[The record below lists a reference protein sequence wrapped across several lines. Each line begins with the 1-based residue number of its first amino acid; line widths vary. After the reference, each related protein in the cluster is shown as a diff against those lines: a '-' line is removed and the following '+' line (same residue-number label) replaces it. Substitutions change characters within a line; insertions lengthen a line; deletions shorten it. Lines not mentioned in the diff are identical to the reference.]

1 MGAAEIRIDLFPLV
15 LTFLRGKVSDT
26 DLDPFFLGF
35 EEVYARKSPFVV
47 ISDLREVTAV
57 PEAPTRR
64 RIAEW
69 SKAQEAR
76 TIQYHLGTV
85 MIVRSAV
92 VRGALTAINWLTR
105 PITPQLVY
113 TDPRE
118 GAAWCLETLRLR
130 GLGVPGEAEL
140 YCRSVA

>member
-1 MGAAEIRIDLFPLV
+1 MSGHVRTEDYDRLF
-15 LTFLRGKVSDT
+15 R
-26 DLDPFFLGF
+26 GF
-35 EEVYARKSPFVV
+35 EALYERKSPFVV
-47 ISDLREVTAV
+47 LSDIREIAAV
-57 PEAPTRR
+57 PDAPTRR

-69 SKAQEAR
+69 SQAQEGYTR
-76 TIQYHLGTV
+76 QYHLGTA

-105 PITPQLVY
+105 PITPQLVF

-118 GAAWCLETLRLR
+118 GAAWCLSALRSH
-130 GLGVPGEAEL
+130 GLAVPREVEL

>member
-1 MGAAEIRIDLFPLV
+1 MRVDLFPLV
-15 LTFLRGKVSDT
+15 LTFMSGHARTEDY
-26 DLDPFFLGF
+26 DRIFRGF
-35 EEVYARKSPFVV
+35 EALYERKAKFVV
-47 ISDLREVTAV
+47 LSDIREITSV
-57 PEAPTRR
+57 PDAPTRR

-69 SKAQEAR
+69 SQAQESFTR
-76 TIQYHLGTV
+76 QYHLGTA

-105 PITPQLVY
+105 PITPQLVF

-118 GAAWCLETLRLR
+118 GADWCLSTLHSQ
-130 GLGVPGEAEL
+130 GLSVPREVEL